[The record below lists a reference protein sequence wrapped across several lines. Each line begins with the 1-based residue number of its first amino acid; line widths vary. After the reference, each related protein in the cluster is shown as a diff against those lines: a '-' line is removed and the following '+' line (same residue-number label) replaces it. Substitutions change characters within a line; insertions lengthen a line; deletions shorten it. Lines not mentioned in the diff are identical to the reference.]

1 MLISSANGS
10 FWHGMQGK
18 GDLIGIDAEFVALE
32 AEKASVLQVRPTNH
46 DMRIVQETQ

>member
-1 MLISSANGS
+1 
-10 FWHGMQGK
+10 MQGK

-46 DMRIVQETQ
+46 DVMSVPKNQ